1 MSHRAHRPLWHVE
14 CFVGHGEMSTVDDSE
29 RICGTVIG
37 DRYEVVEKL
46 ASGAFGHV
54 YRARQRILDRD
65 IALKV
70 LRPEWQREK
79 RVIERFRAEAAAAA
93 SVAHAHVV
101 EVFDF
106 GETGKLLFMA
116 MELLRGCSLRDRLES
131 GLRPTESKAIELC
144 SELLAGLGA
153 AHQAGVVHGDV
164 KPSNIILHRGPE
176 DEVVKLID
184 FGAASPVS
192 APPLDAEDV
201 IGTPSYMAPDLLNGR
216 ASASTDLYAVGA
228 VLYEM
233 IFGAPPFAGDSVSE
247 VLKKQVQAPLSRP
260 ASGHCS
266 EEIWRVVKR
275 ALAKTAG
282 QRFASAEEMRCAL
295 HKASRPTVTESSS
308 PDALL
313 SDLRAAIGVAICDGD
328 LDRVT
333 SLYLDLAD
341 LLAALDRP
349 WTALSELEEAASV
362 ITGGEGLASDAGPAK
377 AWAVAVRMA
386 EIERAVGSPR
396 ALVHARA
403 GLRRA
408 LLAQDRAGATRAR
421 CLVDSLVGWAG
432 QLLPGELRIEPR
444 VVSRRRDATT
454 VPLRVAHG

>member
-1 MSHRAHRPLWHVE
+1 MSYRAHRPIWHVE
-14 CFVGHGEMSTVDDSE
+14 CFVGHREMSTVDDSE
-29 RICGTVIG
+29 RICGTVLG

-79 RVIERFRAEAAAAA
+79 RVIERFRAEATAAA

-106 GETGKLLFMA
+106 GETGELLFMA

-144 SELLAGLGA
+144 SDLLAGLGA
-153 AHQAGVVHGDV
+153 AHEAGVVHGDV

-192 APPLDAEDV
+192 APPVDAEDV

-266 EEIWRVVKR
+266 EEVWRVVKR
-275 ALAKTAG
+275 ALAKTAD
-282 QRFASAEEMRCAL
+282 QRFASADEMRRAL

-313 SDLRAAIGVAICDGD
+313 CDLRAAIGVAICDGD

-333 SLYLDLAD
+333 SLYLDLSD

-362 ITGGEGLASDAGPAK
+362 VTGGEGLASDAGPAK
-377 AWAVAVRMA
+377 TWAVAVRMA

-408 LLAQDRAGATRAR
+408 LLAQDRAGAARAR
-421 CLVDSLVGWAG
+421 CLVDSLVGWGG